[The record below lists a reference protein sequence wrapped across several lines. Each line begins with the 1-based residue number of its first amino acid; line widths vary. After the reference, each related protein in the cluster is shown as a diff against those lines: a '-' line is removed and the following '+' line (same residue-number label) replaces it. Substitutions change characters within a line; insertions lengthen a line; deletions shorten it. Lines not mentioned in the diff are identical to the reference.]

1 MKFWNI
7 FLFSLVAHF
16 AIADVNIPNSLYQ
29 VVGITDGD
37 TLTAIDNEQKQY
49 KVRLS
54 DIDAPEKHQDFG
66 EKSKQ
71 TLSNLVFN
79 KNVKIDIKQIDKY
92 GRFIGRIYVG
102 NIDVSLE
109 MVRLGMAH
117 HYKKYS
123 ADQQIANAEEYAK
136 ANKLGLWS
144 NPNPI
149 NPEQFR
155 HSKKESKSE
164 DSQQHLTNPS
174 APNPII
180 HKGKKCGDS
189 YISQDKECHIDSI
202 SSADEPSKKTKH
214 RKSTSKKEKSDSEKP
229 KKRGNPYRD
238 EKGRFT
244 TKEKAVNNPKNKKSK
259 KNKKEEE

>member
-7 FLFSLVAHF
+7 FLFLLLTHF
-16 AIADVNIPNSLYQ
+16 AIADASIPNNLYQ

-71 TLSNLVFN
+71 VLSNLVFN

-92 GRFIGRIYVG
+92 GRFIGRVYIG
-102 NIDVSLE
+102 NVDVSLE
-109 MVRLGMAH
+109 MVKLGMAH

-123 ADQQIANAEEYAK
+123 TDQQIASAEEYAK
-136 ANKLGLWS
+136 TNKIGLWS
-144 NPNPI
+144 NPNPT

-164 DSQQHLTNPS
+164 DSQQHFINPS
-174 APNPII
+174 APKPII

-202 SSADEPSKKTKH
+202 SDSEPSKKTKH

-244 TKEKAVNNPKNKKSK
+244 TKEKAVNNPKSKKSK
-259 KNKKEEE
+259 KNRKEEE